1 METNYDLVLKGG
13 HVIDPAN
20 GIDAIMDVA
29 VKHGRIAAVGAN
41 LDASHAETVVDATGL
56 TVSPGLIDIHVHVY
70 PHFNRPEGV
79 PGWDAS
85 VIADAHSFRAG
96 VTTFVDA
103 GCAGAEHFQDFRR
116 RFVETSKTRVL
127 AFVNIANGGM
137 GPREQ
142 DPFDF
147 NVDACAHAVREHSD
161 VVVGVKTAHYWT
173 QLPWDDLH
181 TPWASVDARSLP
193 ETSRIPRSWLTSGP
207 GPLAWIR
214 QPVAGT
220 HASGRYPHA
229 CLCPAVP
236 DRGG

>member
-13 HVIDPAN
+13 QVIDPAN
-20 GIDAIMDVA
+20 GIDAILDVA
-29 VKHGRIAAVGAN
+29 VKDGRIAAVGAN

-116 RFVETSKTRVL
+116 RFVETSKTRCWP
-127 AFVNIANGGM
+127 M
-137 GPREQ
+137 
-142 DPFDF
+142 
-147 NVDACAHAVREHSD
+147 
-161 VVVGVKTAHYWT
+161 
-173 QLPWDDLH
+173 
-181 TPWASVDARSLP
+181 
-193 ETSRIPRSWLTSGP
+193 
-207 GPLAWIR
+207 
-214 QPVAGT
+214 
-220 HASGRYPHA
+220 
-229 CLCPAVP
+229 
-236 DRGG
+236 